1 MELPDYFMKTT
12 VLNLLRWSAIALI
25 LGFVCSNQNALAQT
39 VPVINLDQLDSR
51 LQNGADTTFVVN
63 FWATWCGPCVKEL
76 PYFETLESNNAD
88 EKMKVLLVTLD
99 FVENL
104 ESKVIP
110 FIAKKEIKSEVLLLD
125 EVNPNNWIPRV
136 SEKWSGAIPATI
148 FVNTQKKT
156 RHFYEGSFKEGELE
170 MKLKELNL

>member
-1 MELPDYFMKTT
+1 MR
-12 VLNLLRWSAIALI
+12 NLSLLFFLLVMGLS
-25 LGFVCSNQNALAQT
+25 VSTSHAQT
-39 VPVINLDQLDSR
+39 VPIINVNQLESR
-51 LQNGADTTFVVN
+51 LENGADTTFVVN

-76 PYFETLESNNAD
+76 PFFETLGANNSS
-88 EKMKVLLVTLD
+88 EKFKVLLVTLD

-110 FIAKKEIKSEVLLLD
+110 FISNKEIKSEVLLLD
-125 EVNPNNWIPRV
+125 EGNPNEWIPRV

-156 RHFYEGSFKEGELE
+156 RHFHEGSFKEGELE
-170 MKLKELNL
+170 AKLLELGL